1 MKRSKK
7 NDFVAQLKNDFK
19 NSSSIIVSHYAGL
32 SVKETDAIRRSLREN
47 GANFKV
53 TKNRLTKLAL
63 ANTEYECITDMFNGP
78 TAITY
83 SSDSIVPAKI
93 TAEYEKK
100 YKSLKIL
107 GGFFEGKKID
117 REKVKFLAS
126 LPLLDEIRGK
136 LIGVLLAP
144 AQRIALII
152 KEPSG
157 QLARLLN
164 KRSQELEKTN

>member
-1 MKRSKK
+1 
-7 NDFVAQLKNDFK
+7 
-19 NSSSIIVSHYAGL
+19 
-32 SVKETDAIRRSLREN
+32 
-47 GANFKV
+47 
-53 TKNRLTKLAL
+53 
-63 ANTEYECITDMFNGP
+63 MFSGP

-93 TAEYEKK
+93 TVEYEKK

-117 REKVKFLAS
+117 KEKVKFLAS

-144 AQRIALII
+144 AQKIALVI

-164 KRSQELEKTN
+164 KRSQDLEKTN